1 MNIITVKINGMEYN
15 LRGEE
20 NNEYLQMVAQYV
32 DNKINSIMLKN
43 AKLSC
48 PDATILAAINLGDEV
63 FKNKE
68 SFERVSENYKSLS
81 IEHKDL
87 ISETQIIKRDYEKIK
102 NYNEKLAVD
111 LETISGEL
119 KLAKEELESEN
130 VKILESKIEKQQKLL
145 DEKEAE
151 ITYLKEQLEIMKEVE
166 ANLKSDNKK
175 QYGFSKKLLAENN
188 DLRYKQM
195 AKIRQIE
202 ELTKELE
209 EKNFKLMKSG
219 QGKLVKK

>member
-68 SFERVSENYKSLS
+68 SFERVSENYKTLS
-81 IEHKDL
+81 VEHKDL
-87 ISETQIIKRDYEKIK
+87 ISETQIMKRDYEKIK
-102 NYNEKLAVD
+102 NDNEKLVMN
-111 LETISGEL
+111 LEKVSGEL

-130 VKILESKIEKQQKLL
+130 VKILESKVENQKKLL
-145 DEKEAE
+145 EEKEEE
-151 ITYLKEQLEIMKEVE
+151 ITYLKQQLEIMKEVE
-166 ANLKSDNKK
+166 SKLKSDNKK

-219 QGKLVKK
+219 QGQLVKK